1 VANKFEFKTQEGTY
15 LHGIAETFQGLNYAN
30 TIEYKD
36 GKKIRAFVLLIIL
49 EMVLVLQIL

>member
-15 LHGIAETFQGLNYAN
+15 LQQRLFRALNYAN

-36 GKKIRAFVLLIIL
+36 GKKSKSLCILLIIL

>member
-36 GKKIRAFVLLIIL
+36 GKSKSLCILLIIL